1 MRSMAEVM
9 GAAES
14 RPVFAYDAKEPL
26 DVQVTSEQVR
36 EGAVVQEINY
46 ISPRGG
52 RATAALIRPA
62 VGKGPFAGVVFSH
75 WLLGGKQAFLQ
86 EAVGLARLGVVSLLV
101 DTPTARP
108 SPWFRP
114 LNLQDDF
121 DTLSQGVVD
130 LRRGMDLLVSR
141 PDVDAQRIGFV
152 GHSVGAQYGVILA
165 AVDRRF
171 RAMVL
176 MAGPPSFTDMLA
188 LSPRPMPTQWR
199 KLVPQE
205 LQAPYFAKMAPLDA
219 HHYLE
224 DAAPTPFFFQFAR
237 DDEAIPEEEAMRF
250 VKAAREPRV
259 FRFYEGGHGLNDSAR
274 RDRVDWLQIYLG
286 FESPPAF
293 GPRRVGPLAADVTPP
308 PEATFG
314 ELMKLSVVD
323 ELPGM
328 DEQRVEKDLIYTR
341 TGGRELALDV
351 YIPEEIR
358 NRPRLPAVVLLHGQT
373 DPRVLARIKDGRRIS
388 GLARRLATSGLV
400 VVVPNLGT
408 AATGPEPEKQW
419 AGVTDVAANTE
430 AAIAYAREHAE
441 VLHIDPDRLGV
452 LVLSTG
458 GTYGF
463 RAAYQGTPPYVKCA
477 VGLYPVLSD
486 APLRR
491 HLPDEVRGEYSPVE
505 HVRARG
511 ATLPP
516 TLLVRAGR
524 DLPDINREIDAFA
537 AEARERNAPVTVLSL
552 PDAHHGFD
560 VVDDYEDSR
569 RAIRQVAEFLVGNLN
584 A

>member
-1 MRSMAEVM
+1 MRNMAEVKEAE
-9 GAAES
+9 AA
-14 RPVFAYDAKEPL
+14 RAVFAYDADQPL
-26 DVQVTSEQVR
+26 DVRVTSERVR
-36 EGAVVQEINY
+36 EGALVQELDY
-46 ISPRGG
+46 VSPRGG
-52 RATAALIRPA
+52 RATAALVRPET
-62 VGKGPFAGVVFSH
+62 GTGPFAAVLFSH

-108 SPWFRP
+108 APWFRP
-114 LNLQDDF
+114 LNLQDDAE
-121 DTLSQGVVD
+121 TLSQGLVD
-130 LRRGMDLLVSR
+130 LRRGMDLLVAR
-141 PDVDAQRIGFV
+141 EDVDARRVGFV

-188 LSPRPMPTQWR
+188 RSPRPMPTQWR
-199 KLVPQE
+199 ALVPQE
-205 LQAPYFAKMAPLDA
+205 AQAPYFARMAPLDA
-219 HHYLE
+219 IHFLE

-274 RDRVDWLQIYLG
+274 RDRVDWLQLYLG
-286 FESPPAF
+286 FESRPAF
-293 GPRRVGPLAADVTPP
+293 GPRRVGGLAPEVSPP

-328 DEQRVEKDLIYTR
+328 DEQRVEKDLVYTR
-341 TGGRELALDV
+341 PGEPALALDV

-373 DPRVLARIKDGRRIS
+373 DARVLAHIKDGRRIS

-408 AATGPEPEKQW
+408 AATGPAPEQQW
-419 AGVTDVAANTE
+419 AGVAQVASHTE
-430 AAIAYAREHAE
+430 AALAYVREHAE
-441 VLHIDPDRLGV
+441 ALHVDADRLGV

-458 GTYGF
+458 GAYGL
-463 RAAYQGTPPYVKCA
+463 RAAYQGAPPYVKCV
-477 VGLYPVLSD
+477 VGLYPVLTD
-486 APLRR
+486 VPLRW
-491 HLPDEVRGEYSPVE
+491 HLPAEVREEYSPRA
-505 HVRARG
+505 HARARG

-524 DLPDINREIDAFA
+524 DLPDINRDLDAFA
-537 AEARERNAPVTVLSL
+537 TEARERGAPVTVLSL

-569 RAIRQVAEFLVGNLN
+569 RALREVAGFLVGHLN